1 MAKRGRKPGSG
12 KKKGYFYKEQEDAVK
27 AYISAETKEERDKI
41 FREKLQGPFTT
52 MIESII
58 RRYNL
63 YVPDEYFE
71 ETFSDTMS
79 FLMTKIEK
87 FNPDSGYKAYSYA
100 GTIVKNYL
108 IYKINQFSKRQVR
121 NTSYDDD
128 ENMEVNNLGIADN
141 LKYSYSSDSNSIAFL
156 NALMKKTAEEIK
168 EMISDG
174 DKHGMKANERR
185 VGLALIEALTNWE
198 EIFSTEGSNKLNKSS
213 VLYFLREAT
222 CMTTKEVRDSMKAFK
237 EQYYSIKKI
246 MTEEGF

>member
-1 MAKRGRKPGSG
+1 
-12 KKKGYFYKEQEDAVK
+12 
-27 AYISAETKEERDKI
+27 
-41 FREKLQGPFTT
+41 

-71 ETFSDTMS
+71 ETFTDTMS

-87 FNPDSGYKAYSYA
+87 FNPESGYKAYSYA

-108 IYKINQFSKRQVR
+108 IYKINQFSKRQTR

-128 ENMEVNNLGIADN
+128 ENIEVNNLGIADN
-141 LKYSYSSDSNSIAFL
+141 LRYSYNTDSNTITFL
-156 NALMKKTAEEIK
+156 NALMRKTADEIR
-168 EMISDG
+168 EMISKG
-174 DKHGMKANERR
+174 GENEMKPNEKR
-185 VGLALIEALTNWE
+185 VGMALIEALTNWE
-198 EIFSTEGSNKLNKSS
+198 DIFSTEGSNKLNKSS

-237 EQYYSIKKI
+237 EQYYAIKKV
-246 MTEEGF
+246 MTEEGY

>member
-27 AYISAETKEERDKI
+27 AYISAETKEERDEI
-41 FREKLQGPFTT
+41 FKEKLQVPFTR

-128 ENMEVNNLGIADN
+128 ENIEVNNLGIADN

-168 EMISDG
+168 EMISNG
-174 DKHGMKANERR
+174 DEHGMKANEKR

>member
-12 KKKGYFYKEQEDAVK
+12 KKKGYFFKEQEDAVK
-27 AYISAETKEERDKI
+27 AYITTENKEERDKI

-71 ETFSDTMS
+71 ETFTDTMS

-87 FNPDSGYKAYSYA
+87 FNPESGYKAYSYA

-108 IYKINQFSKRQVR
+108 IYKINQFSKRQTR

-128 ENMEVNNLGIADN
+128 ENMEVNNLGITDN
-141 LKYSYSSDSNSIAFL
+141 LRYSYNTDSNTIAFL
-156 NALMKKTAEEIK
+156 NALMRKTADEIR
-168 EMISDG
+168 EMISKG
-174 DKHGMKANERR
+174 GENEMKPNEKR
-185 VGLALIEALTNWE
+185 VGMALIEALTNWE
-198 EIFSTEGSNKLNKSS
+198 DIFSTEGSNKLNKSS

-237 EQYYSIKKI
+237 EQYYAIKKV
-246 MTEEGF
+246 MTEEGY

>member
-27 AYISAETKEERDKI
+27 AYISAETKEERDEI